1 MKLSVFG
8 LGYVGCVSAAC
19 FARGG
24 HSVIGVEVN
33 PMKVEIINGGPNPIV
48 VPGIEKLISKAVKN
62 NLLRATT
69 DGNQAVSPSDV
80 SLVCIGNP
88 ANHNSSLHLS
98 PIKRAG
104 QQ

>member
-33 PMKVEIINGGPNPIV
+33 PMKVEIINGGRNPIV
-48 VPGIEKLISKAVKN
+48 EPGVEKLISKGVKKK
-62 NLLRATT
+62 LLRATT
-69 DGNQAVSPSDV
+69 DANQTVAHSDV
-80 SLVCIGNP
+80 SLVCIGTP
-88 ANHNSSLHLS
+88 RNHNRSLVLS
-98 PIKRAG
+98 HI
-104 QQ
+104 